1 MRRREPRAL
10 SHAIAAL
17 ADRLAPQ
24 TTLAE
29 VQRVWPDAVGEVVAA
44 QAEPTGERDGV
55 LTVTCASAVWAQELD
70 LMGPEL
76 TERHQRGARAPRRCA
91 RCAAPPPRRRA
102 GRDDAVSLAAL
113 GLARGALGAREV
125 AVAGLH
131 GHGLLALEVAHR
143 HGAAPHLR
151 RACPRSGP
159 ARARSCR
166 GPSPRCTCRWCGTC
180 PCRCPTACPRTAF
193 GPFFFFGA
201 PPARAPFSG
210 AHCERAI

>member
-29 VQRVWPDAVGEVVAA
+29 IQRVWPDAVGEVIAA

-76 TERHQRGARAPRRCA
+76 TQRIN
-91 RCAAPPPRRRA
+91 
-102 GRDDAVSLAAL
+102 AAL
-113 GLARGALGAREV
+113 GSEALR
-125 AVAGLH
+125 
-131 GHGLLALEVAHR
+131 ALR
-143 HGAAPHLR
+143 CSSAP
-151 RACPRSGP
+151 AKNWS
-159 ARARSCR
+159 
-166 GPSPRCTCRWCGTC
+166 
-180 PCRCPTACPRTAF
+180 
-193 GPFFFFGA
+193 
-201 PPARAPFSG
+201 
-210 AHCERAI
+210 